1 MPSRALTRLRH
12 PAEWTLRTKLVVAV
26 LTLFTLVTLIIGGL
40 TIAVT
45 QRYLSG
51 QLIDDLRSVS
61 ARQDAVISSG
71 QRPGP
76 MGGDLDRDDG
86 PRGIPGGAAQTL
98 VLGLT
103 PAGAI
108 ATDHH
113 GNTLNSVVDR
123 RGNLTTLNEAQIQ
136 DIVAARVGGEPE
148 RVTISGDIGSYLL
161 VARTAADGTIRVT
174 GLPTRGIDG
183 VLRTLA
189 QLILGGLALGLV
201 GMWLGGSYLI
211 RRNLAPLA
219 RVAAVAQ
226 RVSALRL
233 DSGKV
238 ELPERVTLPENESHT
253 EVGQVGTALNTMLDN
268 VESAL
273 TAREAS
279 ESKVRQFVADASHE
293 LRTPLAS
300 IRGYAELS
308 RREQAPVPETVT
320 HALGRVESEAIRMQ
334 GLVEDLLLLARL
346 DAGRPLDREPVDLT
360 RIVMDAV
367 SDARVASPDH
377 RWELDLPEEPAT
389 VLGDEARLRQVLV
402 NLLANARTHT
412 PPGTRVLTTLRADAD
427 TAYLR
432 VVDDGPG
439 IPADL
444 QPRLFERFTRGDA
457 ARTRAS
463 GSTGLG
469 LSIVAAVVQSHGGS
483 VQVASVPGETRFE
496 VRLPR

>member
-12 PAEWTLRTKLVVAV
+12 PADWTLRTKLVVAV

-76 MGGDLDRDDG
+76 LGGDLDRDDG

-123 RGNLTTLNEAQIQ
+123 RGNLTTLTTAQIQ

-211 RRNLAPLA
+211 RRSLAPLD
-219 RVAAVAQ
+219 RVAATAQ

-238 ELPERVTLPENESHT
+238 ELPERVTLPEPTRTPRS
-253 EVGQVGTALNTMLDN
+253 GRSALALNTMLDN

-273 TAREAS
+273 HARGERDQ
-279 ESKVRQFVADASHE
+279 VRQFVADASHE

-308 RREQAPVPETVT
+308 RRESEPVPRPSRTPSGGWSPRPCGCRCSSRTCCCSPGWMPGGPSSANPSTCRCSPSTPSVT
-320 HALGRVESEAIRMQ
+320 R
-334 GLVEDLLLLARL
+334 
-346 DAGRPLDREPVDLT
+346 
-360 RIVMDAV
+360 
-367 SDARVASPDH
+367 
-377 RWELDLPEEPAT
+377 
-389 VLGDEARLRQVLV
+389 
-402 NLLANARTHT
+402 T
-412 PPGTRVLTTLRADAD
+412 PPPPTTLGTR
-427 TAYLR
+427 
-432 VVDDGPG
+432 
-439 IPADL
+439 PA
-444 QPRLFERFTRGDA
+444 RG
-457 ARTRAS
+457 ARRGA
-463 GSTGLG
+463 
-469 LSIVAAVVQSHGGS
+469 
-483 VQVASVPGETRFE
+483 R
-496 VRLPR
+496 